1 MPHQIP
7 VLASRARF
15 KLLVCG
21 RRWGKTAV
29 GQMAITRGHGQGR
42 FPGAVTGGM
51 YWWVAPNS
59 QQIKNSRIWENLKW
73 ACRGAVTDENDI
85 REVDREIRFPNGAIV
100 AVKSAE
106 GDMRGSGLNGVV
118 IDESAFMPGHVWRE
132 NIRPALADKQ
142 GWAMFLTTP
151 NGKNWFHKTFAAAD
165 GAHDWERWQL
175 PTSDNPI
182 VTAAELESI
191 RTGPEMSPRVF
202 AQEYLAQFTEIEG
215 ALFPSVYFDDPIW
228 CDEAADWPAGFE
240 LSAIAIDPSIGRESK
255 PGDYS
260 GIVFV
265 GLCNGLFYVEADLRK
280 RPPMEIVADTIA
292 MYRRLMPC
300 VVSIESNAFQA
311 VMAPLFDLVCQRDGI
326 PPLPLMLVDNHEAKA
341 VRIQRLDPHL
351 AGHKFRF
358 RRSNGAERLL
368 EQLQM
373 FPDKNFHDDG
383 PDALEMALRAMNG
396 FWAGMQDTTGFE
408 MDYAAV

>member
-1 MPHQIP
+1 MAHQIP

-21 RRWGKTAV
+21 RRWAKTSS

-42 FPGAVTGGM
+42 FPGAVHGGV
-51 YWWVAPNS
+51 YWWVAPS
-59 QQIKNSRIWENLKW
+59 YKQIQNSRVWEHLKK
-73 ACRGAVTDENDI
+73 ACRGVVNSDDDI
-85 REVDREIRFPNGAIV
+85 REVDREIRFPSGATISV
-100 AVKSAE
+100 RSAD
-106 GDMRGSGLNGVV
+106 GDMRGAGLSGVV
-118 IDESAFMPGHVWRE
+118 IDEAAFMPGHIWSE

-142 GWAMFLTTP
+142 GWAMLLTTP
-151 NGKNWFHKTFAAAD
+151 NGKNWIHKLFTE
-165 GAHDWERWQL
+165 AHGKPDWECWQR
-175 PTSDNPI
+175 PTSDNPLI
-182 VTAAELESI
+182 TAEELELI
-191 RTGPEMSPRVF
+191 RNGPNSSPRVF

-215 ALFPSVYFDDPIW
+215 ALFPSVYFDDPLW
-228 CDEAADWPAGFE
+228 CDDATDWPAGFE

-255 PGDYS
+255 PGDFS
-260 GIVFV
+260 AIVFA
-265 GLCNGLFYVEADLRK
+265 GLSGGKFYVEADLRR

-300 VVSIESNAFQA
+300 VVSIEANAFQA
-311 VMAPLFDLVCQRDGI
+311 VMAPLFDLVCERSGI

-358 RRSNGAERLL
+358 RRSAGTERLI

-373 FPDKNFHDDG
+373 FPDRGFHDDG
-383 PDALEMALRAMNG
+383 PDALEMALRALNV
-396 FWAGMQDTTGFE
+396 FWAGQQDSTGFE
-408 MDYAAV
+408 IDYAAV